1 MQEITPTELK
11 ARLDAGEDIQLID
24 VREQNEYDFCNIA
37 GAKHIPLGQV
47 MQRMDEIDP
56 ARDTVVHCRS
66 GVRSANAIA
75 GLMRSGFTGS
85 LTNLRGGILAWS
97 DEVDPSIPKY

>member
-11 ARLDAGEDIQLID
+11 TRLDAGEDIQLID
-24 VREQNEYDFCNIA
+24 VREQNEYDFCSIA

-66 GVRSANAIA
+66 GVRSANAIV

-97 DEVDPSIPKY
+97 DEVDPSVPKY

>member
-11 ARLDAGEDIQLID
+11 ARLDAGDDIQLID
-24 VREQNEYDFCNIA
+24 VREQNEYDFCKIE

-56 ARDTVVHCRS
+56 TRDTVVHCRS
-66 GVRSANAIA
+66 GARSANAINA
-75 GLMRSGFTGS
+75 LMRSGFTGS
-85 LTNLRGGILAWS
+85 LTNLPRGTPPCAEKG
-97 DEVDPSIPKY
+97 D